1 MPKKIFLA
9 RATSLHTPVKPAAR
23 TQHSLFHL
31 FACDE
36 TEIIKVSAGCF
47 TGRAG
52 GSAAH
57 GWGVRFKSIPGG
69 DCWLPLNGYSGDAVK
84 PCPEAYFNM
93 LQGK

>member
-1 MPKKIFLA
+1 LA
-9 RATSLHTPVKPAAR
+9 PQLNALRASSLSYSTGQAGNFVAHPG
-23 TQHSLFHL
+23 
-31 FACDE
+31 E
-36 TEIIKVSAGCF
+36 TRCAETKVCF

>member
-1 MPKKIFLA
+1 
-9 RATSLHTPVKPAAR
+9 
-23 TQHSLFHL
+23 L

-57 GWGVRFKSIPGG
+57 GWGVRLKSIPGG
-69 DCWLPLNGYSGDAVK
+69 DCWHPLNGYVLRMSFWIHDPRLFA
-84 PCPEAYFNM
+84 PLF
-93 LQGK
+93 